1 MTESQFRPCR
11 KTFLPIL
18 FVLLILTCLPIAG
31 WGQSAESP
39 QDEEKAPQNIAFRDA
54 SLKAALATMGK
65 QLKIN
70 VVYDDAVKDIRLSIE
85 LKDVTIKAAMKIILI
100 QQHLQA
106 RLIEDKT
113 ILIFPDNEI
122 TGSVTRKI
130 KPGRANRKNRFP
142 PTFAEIG

>member
-39 QDEEKAPQNIAFRDA
+39 QDEEKALQNIAFRDA

-113 ILIFPDNEI
+113 ILIFPDNE
-122 TGSVTRKI
+122 T
-130 KPGRANRKNRFP
+130 NRKRYEP
-142 PTFAEIG
+142 YKVWPGEPEK